1 MTHHGSLASVG
12 RMTDWLDITRR
23 ASFASHRLI
32 GWIFWDPTARD
43 NLEAL
48 GVPGGIGHYIVN
60 RGAPLCPAGPEALFA
75 AFYTIHRD
83 FVHGAWN
90 HTASHTDDWHAVS
103 AARDRAVLAGLQR
116 MTPGIIEPLGALA
129 DRLWQVVDSVPASGR
144 VLFAAHKSWPR
155 PEDPAVSAW
164 NALNTLREWRGD
176 THFGILVSED
186 IGVVEAGLLHDA
198 WMGYPK
204 EWIPRS
210 RGADDASINAALA
223 NLEQRG
229 FVTDG
234 AVNEAGV
241 AYRQDLEDRTDELNT
256 VVWRTLGIDSTL
268 EFLRIIEPVGH
279 LYVEEIDT
287 TAGENWMPAARPRRR

>member
-1 MTHHGSLASVG
+1 
-12 RMTDWLDITRR
+12 MTDWLSLTRR
-23 ASFASHRLI
+23 SSLASHQLI

-60 RGAPLCPAGPEALFA
+60 RGAPLCPAGPDALFA

-90 HTASHTDDWHAVS
+90 HTARHTTDWHAVS
-103 AARDRAVLAGLQR
+103 RARDEAVLAGLQR

-129 DRLWQVVDSVPASGR
+129 GALWGVVDAVPASGR
-144 VLFAAHKSWPR
+144 VLFAAHRSWPR
-155 PEDPAVSAW
+155 PAHPALSAW
-164 NALNTLREWRGD
+164 NALNALREWRGD
-176 THFGILVSED
+176 THFGILVAED

-210 RGADDASINAALA
+210 RGADDASIEAALE
-223 NLEQRG
+223 NLGRRG

-234 AVNEAGV
+234 VVNDDGV
-241 AYRQDLEDRTDELNT
+241 AFRQQLEDRTDELNCI
-256 VVWRTLGIDSTL
+256 VWQTLGEDLTGS
-268 EFLRIIEPVGH
+268 FLSIVEPVGH
-279 LYVEEIDT
+279 RYVEEIDS
-287 TAGENWMPAARPRRR
+287 TAGDNWMPAARPRRR

>member
-1 MTHHGSLASVG
+1 
-12 RMTDWLDITRR
+12 MTDWLALTQR

-32 GWIFWDPTARD
+32 GWIFWDETAKN

-75 AFYTIHRD
+75 AYYTIHRD
-83 FVHGAWN
+83 FVFGAWN
-90 HTASHTDDWHAVS
+90 HTATHTQDWHAVS
-103 AARDRAVLAGLQR
+103 RARDAAVLSGLQR
-116 MTPGIIEPLGALA
+116 MTPEVIEPLGELA
-129 DRLWQVVDSVPASGR
+129 QPLWDVVDQLPASGR

-155 PEDPAVSAW
+155 PDNAALGAW
-164 NALNTLREWRGD
+164 NALNTIREWRGD

-186 IGVVEAGLLHDA
+186 IGIVEAGLLHDA

-210 RGADDASINAALA
+210 RGASDESITAALHT
-223 NLEQRG
+223 LSERG

-234 AVNEAGV
+234 VVNDAGV
-241 AYRQDLEDRTDELNT
+241 AYRQKLEDRTDELHHIAWRLLGEET
-256 VVWRTLGIDSTL
+256 TEHFLSVV
-268 EFLRIIEPVGH
+268 EPIGER
-279 LYVEEIDT
+279 YVEEINSS
-287 TAGENWMPAARPRRR
+287 AGENWMPAARPRRR

>member
-1 MTHHGSLASVG
+1 
-12 RMTDWLDITRR
+12 MTDWLSLTRR
-23 ASFASHRLI
+23 ASLASHRLI
-32 GWIFWDPTARD
+32 GWIFWDPTAKD

-90 HTASHTDDWHAVS
+90 HTARHTSDWHAVS
-103 AARDRAVLAGLQR
+103 RARDEAVLSGLQR
-116 MTPGIIEPLGALA
+116 MTPGLIEPLGELA
-129 DRLWQVVDSVPASGR
+129 TPLWDTVDAVPASGR
-144 VLFAAHKSWPR
+144 VLFGAHKSWPR
-155 PEDPAVSAW
+155 PGHPALSAW
-164 NALNTLREWRGD
+164 NALNALREWRGD

-198 WMGYPK
+198 WMGYPR

-210 RGADDASINAALA
+210 RGADDASIAAALE
-223 NLEQRG
+223 NLAGRG

-234 AVNEAGV
+234 VVNDDGV
-241 AYRQDLEDRTDELNT
+241 AYRQHLEDRTDELNMI
-256 VVWRTLGIDSTL
+256 VWQTLGEELT
-268 EFLRIIEPVGH
+268 ERFLAMVEPVSQT
-279 LYVEEIDT
+279 YVDEIDR
-287 TAGENWMPAARPRRR
+287 TAGDNWMPAARPRRR